1 MNMRRRLLVAALAL
15 VFLAGVFGVAA
26 AQVKKAPGKN
36 LPKAIVENKAILL
49 GEVLEGQDLAYTF
62 VIKNAGAGE
71 LQIMNV
77 RPG

>member
-1 MNMRRRLLVAALAL
+1 MNMRRRLFVAALAL
-15 VFLAGVFGVAA
+15 VFLAGVCGVAA

-36 LPKAIVENKAILL
+36 LPKVVVENKAILL

-62 VIKNAGAGE
+62 VVKNTGAGE
-71 LQIMNV
+71 LQITNV